1 MGFFD
6 NLIKNIA
13 LQGCVEASRDE
24 NGKPDPYKAAG
35 MAAGLGHYS
44 LDDCARLGG
53 MLGAQG
59 AFDDDENDNDY

>member
-1 MGFFD
+1 MRFFD

-13 LQGCVEASRDE
+13 LQDCIEASKNE
-24 NGKPDPYKAAG
+24 NGKPDPYKAAA

-44 LDDCARLGG
+44 LDDCARLEG

-59 AFDDDENDNDY
+59 VFDDDEFDDNF